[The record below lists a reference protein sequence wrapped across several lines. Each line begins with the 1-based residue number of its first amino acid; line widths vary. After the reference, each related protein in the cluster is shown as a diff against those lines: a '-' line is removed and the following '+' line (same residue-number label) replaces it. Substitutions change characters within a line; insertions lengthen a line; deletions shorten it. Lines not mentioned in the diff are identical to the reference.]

1 MWLMAAGLIALV
13 AIAGCSSP
21 EARRARA
28 GGPGA
33 DVGNRSADVE
43 IHEGA
48 QPYYKTP
55 VLVKDIERGTQR
67 QQPSTLPR

>member
-1 MWLMAAGLIALV
+1 MWMMAAALIALV
-13 AIAGCSSP
+13 VIAGCSSP
-21 EARRARA
+21 EAQRVRA

-55 VLVKDIERGTQR
+55 VLVKDIERGTQG